1 MSTHYNAFISYKH
14 AELDNKIAAMVER
27 GLEHYHIPHKIQK
40 KTGIK
45 RIERIFRDTDELPI
59 TSDLSGTIAEALE
72 NADYLIVICSTNTC
86 KSMWVE
92 REIKL
97 FLQNHTQD
105 QILTVLADG
114 EPADVVPKI
123 LQSREV
129 TRVTEQGVE
138 ETVTEP
144 VEPLSCD
151 FRIPKREAKNV
162 ELPRLVA
169 TLIGSSYNELM
180 DRQRQYKMKRL
191 TAVFAGVLAI
201 ALGFAGYMFYSK
213 NQINESYRASLISQ
227 SKYLANEAQ
236 KLMDQDDR
244 MDALH
249 LAIYALPNEEMPDR
263 PVTDEAVKAI
273 TDATMAYIPIASAN
287 IAPVW
292 NYEMPNTINT
302 MDVSVEEKLFV
313 ALDIKGI
320 IKIWDAKT
328 HEELCCF
335 VPDDSN
341 SVPENFK
348 ILSNRKVL
356 IIGAHFIKCINP
368 DDDSIIWEKEY
379 KDIFTSRNVN
389 VRSDGNLLISLSDGT
404 FYIISQA
411 DGSEIAEYKLP
422 AEITESV
429 GGSVGIGNVSLSPD
443 NNKIAFTFTN
453 HDLNCS
459 IGIYDITTNKAI
471 QKDTG
476 IQSLYIH
483 SVLLPTDNEFLL
495 VYTTEEITS
504 MNTGYSNMKVFST
517 DRDIV
522 QCFDTNNLSVK
533 WENDFLYDVFSSDR
547 ELIYTPASNAVSYY
561 SGNVCDTYDLV
572 SGEKLHHYAI
582 DCPII
587 YGYAEKDDPNPS
599 FITSNGGS
607 ATIEPTMQNKG
618 DTVVVMKY
626 FADNIRKAT
635 PGRGIYVSKS
645 GSSRIIYY
653 ASLTSDNEWTAY
665 EKSPEIASLYKAF
678 LDNNVAATVLKNEE
692 ETVLDIFDPN
702 TMAYKTRATLPIN
715 KDDSGHLSILG
726 SHEGKI
732 LVTNSLTGLFSDLT
746 LYSVD
751 CNTGEYTEQ
760 KLNDHTFYDVAQP
773 KYDNGKIVFIDRD
786 NSDYFAIVYDVSTGK
801 RDRYHIPLEKS
812 ASIKN
817 LFYFEKQGY
826 IYVSGTK
833 DYIIDIDENEIYP
846 LEYHDGWGE
855 TQYVSMNE
863 DGTLL
868 ASYDKKDIV
877 ISDIKGKEVSAIPSL
892 DAGMFKPAFYKDK
905 KSETEL
911 LLVPFFDGKL
921 CRYNALTGE
930 IVGQSD
936 YAGYDATRNDCEYTF
951 DSDRSCMYLYMPGN
965 SATSIIDVDSFI
977 ELGCVRSSM
986 GYHEPTD
993 TFPCISKDKEYKY
1006 HLGYFRHYTL
1016 DDLIKKAEDLLQ
1028 DHEMP
1033 QEQKDAYGIG

>member
-14 AELDNKIAAMVER
+14 AELDNKIAATIER
-27 GLEHYHIPHKIQK
+27 SLEHYHIPRKIQK
-40 KTGIK
+40 KTGVK

-114 EPADVVPKI
+114 EPVDVVPEI
-123 LQSREV
+123 LKNKQV
-129 TRVTEQGVE
+129 TRVNEQGIE
-138 ETVTEP
+138 ETETIP

-151 FRIPKREAKNV
+151 FRLPAREAKNV

-169 TLIGSSYNELM
+169 ALIGCEYNELM

-191 TAVFAGVLAI
+191 TAVFAAVMVVTLA
-201 ALGFAGYMFYSK
+201 FAGYMIYSNK
-213 NQINESYRASLISQ
+213 KVNDSYRASLISQ

-249 LAIYALPNEEMPDR
+249 LAIYSLPNEEMPDR

-273 TDATMAYIPIASAN
+273 TDATMAYIPISSAN

-292 NYEMPNTINT
+292 NYEMPNAINT
-302 MDVSVEEKLFV
+302 MDTSAEEKLFV
-313 ALDIKGI
+313 AMDTKGI

-328 HEELCCF
+328 HDELYSF

-341 SVPENFK
+341 SVPKNYK
-348 ILSNRKVL
+348 ILSGRKVL
-356 IIGAHFIKCINP
+356 IIGAHFLKCINP
-368 DDDSIIWEKEY
+368 DDGSIVWEKEY
-379 KDIFTSRNVN
+379 SDESVSGRVN
-389 VRSDGNLLISLSDGT
+389 IRPDGNLLIALSDGE
-404 FYIISQA
+404 FCILSQT

-422 AEITESV
+422 AEITDSMNSSR
-429 GGSVGIGNVSLSPD
+429 GLGNVSLSPD
-443 NNKIAFTFTN
+443 NSKIAFTCIT
-453 HDLNCS
+453 HEENCA
-459 IGIYDITTNKAI
+459 IGIYDIIADKAI
-471 QKDTG
+471 IKDTG
-476 IQSLYIH
+476 ISSLNIK
-483 SVLLPTDNEFLL
+483 SALLPTDSDFLL
-495 VYTTEEITS
+495 AYTTEEMNS
-504 MNTGYSNMKVFST
+504 SNTGFYNMKIFST
-517 DRDIV
+517 DREMI
-522 QCFDTNNLSVK
+522 QCFDTNDLSVK
-533 WENDFLYDVFSSDR
+533 WENEFLYDGISYSADF
-547 ELIYTPASNAVSYY
+547 IYTPASNSVSYY
-561 SGNVCDTYDLV
+561 SSNVCDIYDME

-587 YGYAEKDDPNPS
+587 YGYANKDDQFPGL
-599 FITSNGGS
+599 ITSNGGD
-607 ATIEPTMQNKG
+607 ATIDPPMPSKS
-618 DTVVVMKY
+618 DSIAVMKY
-626 FADNIRKAT
+626 FADNITKVAT
-635 PGRGIYVSKS
+635 GAGIYVSQRN
-645 GSSRIIYY
+645 SSRIIYY
-653 ASLTSDNEWTAY
+653 TSLTSDKEWTSY
-665 EKSPEIASLYKAF
+665 ENSPEVESLFRSF
-678 LDNNVAATVLKNEE
+678 LDDNVAVTVFKKED

-702 TMAYKTRATLPIN
+702 TMAYKTSGILPISKN
-715 KDDSGHLSILG
+715 NAGHLSILG
-726 SHEGKI
+726 SYEGKL
-732 LVTNSLTGLFSDLT
+732 LVTNHASELYSDLI
-746 LYSVD
+746 LYSID

-760 KLNDHTFYDVAQP
+760 KLNDHTFHDLVEP
-773 KYDNGKIVFIDRD
+773 KYDNGKIVFMDRD
-786 NSDYFAIVYDVSTGK
+786 NSDYFAVVYDVSSGK
-801 RDRYHIPLEKS
+801 RDRYHVPLEKL
-812 ASIKN
+812 ASIKD

-826 IYVSGTK
+826 IYVSGTN
-833 DYIIDIDENEIYP
+833 DYIIDIDENEIYHF
-846 LEYHDGWGE
+846 EYHDGWDE

-868 ASYDKKDIV
+868 AAYDKKDIV
-877 ISDIKGKEVSAIPSL
+877 ISDIKGKEQADIPSL
-892 DAGMFKPAFYKDK
+892 DVGMFKPAFFSDK
-905 KSETEL
+905 KSGTEL

-930 IVGQSD
+930 TVGQSD
-936 YAGYDATRNDCEYTF
+936 YAGRDVTGNDCEFTF
-951 DSDRSCMYLYMPGN
+951 DIDQSCMYLYMPGN
-965 SATSIIDVDSFI
+965 SMTSIIDTDSFI

-986 GYHEPTD
+986 GYHSPTD

-1016 DDLIKKAEDLLQ
+1016 DDLIKKAKDILK